1 MVLDNVPTQHCC
13 HCLPHAGSC
22 MTTDTVHQA
31 GSLNLRAQP
40 TTLERWHGVVLECVQ
55 RQLHSLNADA
65 SIHPQTWALPAAFPL
80 HIRQLH
86 RTESCL
92 CIQQQLQ
99 LSARPPPACQM
110 ICCCTNCSQT
120 VAAHHAPNEC
130 STALLQQ
137 CCRLGSSPRISCAPD
152 AATCPFLSNTLLQ
165 TTSHDIAFDTLLPT
179 TSHHRLTP
187 CCPCPDTAYPHPG
200 TLPSPAQRGCG
211 VLCRS
216 PHPP

>member
-1 MVLDNVPTQHCC
+1 MP
-13 HCLPHAGSC
+13 AY
-22 MTTDTVHQA
+22 M
-31 GSLNLRAQP
+31 
-40 TTLERWHGVVLECVQ
+40 
-55 RQLHSLNADA
+55 
-65 SIHPQTWALPAAFPL
+65 PQTWALPAAFPL
-80 HIRQLH
+80 HVRQLH

-165 TTSHDIAFDTLLPT
+165 RTSHDNAFDTLLPT
-179 TSHHRLTP
+179 TSHH
-187 CCPCPDTAYPHPG
+187 TASH
-200 TLPSPAQRGCG
+200 LAVHVLIQLIHIL
-211 VLCRS
+211 VLCHRLLS
-216 PHPP
+216 ADAACCVGRHTHHNQHARACKAPES